1 MKNLGRGTPLFTKK
15 TLSTALYTSAAFA
28 MAAISPASAM
38 SLQEAIQKALT
49 TNPQISQAVENREA
63 VEFELRQARG
73 LYLPSI
79 DLEASVGQRRLS
91 NNSTGTLTR
100 DYENFNSS
108 EVGLTVTQRLLDG
121 GGRRAQVDQQASRVD
136 GASFR
141 VLERSETIAL
151 QVVQDYLEY
160 ILQSKIVGVAQ
171 QNVSFHNGILAD
183 INQGISGGAL
193 TEVDAVQGRE
203 RLAAAQAR
211 LREAKEELELTK
223 IRFLKTVGEP
233 IANAKVPASVAKSLP
248 RNLQDAIAAAK
259 ANNPRIYSARADID
273 AADAAVR
280 AARSNYAPTL
290 DLEGRASVGNDVGSS
305 QGNTNDVQVRLVARW
320 NLYRGGIDQ
329 AREQERIRRASEQ
342 RFASDQVHREI
353 EESVR
358 SAWNERSSRGEL
370 AQILNSQS
378 SQNAQLVSSYSEQFK
393 IGQRSLL
400 DVLDAQNTR
409 FNTSIIAETARVAA
423 LFAEYKILAASGSLL
438 KTMNVKPVNETDAY
452 ARNEFTVKTTP
463 NGAYV
468 ERDSRQKAGIPM
480 DLLAPLQ

>member
-1 MKNLGRGTPLFTKK
+1 
-15 TLSTALYTSAAFA
+15 
-28 MAAISPASAM
+28 M

-49 TNPQISQAVENREA
+49 TNPQISQAVQNREA

-79 DLEASVGQRRLS
+79 DLEASVGKRRLS
-91 NNSTGTLTR
+91 NESTGTLTR
-100 DYENFNSS
+100 DYEDFNSS

-160 ILQSKIVGVAQ
+160 ILQAKIVGVAQ
-171 QNVSFHNGILAD
+171 QNVSFHNGILSD

-211 LREAKEELELTK
+211 LREAQEELELTK

-233 IANAKVPASVAKSLP
+233 ITNAKVPGSVAKFIP
-248 RNLQDAIAAAK
+248 RTLDDAIATAK

-280 AARSNYAPTL
+280 AARSNYAPTV
-290 DLEGRASVGNDVGSS
+290 DLEGRASVGNDVGTS

-329 AREQERIRRASEQ
+329 AREQEQIRRASEQ
-342 RFASDQVHREI
+342 RYASDQVHREI

-358 SAWNERSSRGEL
+358 SAWNERRSRGEL
-370 AQILNSQS
+370 SQILNSQS
-378 SQNAQLVSSYSEQFK
+378 SQNAQLVSSYGEQFK

-409 FNTSIIAETARVAA
+409 FNT
-423 LFAEYKILAASGSLL
+423 
-438 KTMNVKPVNETDAY
+438 
-452 ARNEFTVKTTP
+452 
-463 NGAYV
+463 
-468 ERDSRQKAGIPM
+468 
-480 DLLAPLQ
+480 

>member
-1 MKNLGRGTPLFTKK
+1 MLTKK
-15 TLSTALYTSAAFA
+15 TLFAALYTSAAFA
-28 MAAISPASAM
+28 IASWTPASAM

-73 LYLPSI
+73 LYLPSV
-79 DLEASVGQRRLS
+79 DLEASVGKRRLS
-91 NNSTGTLTR
+91 NESTGTLTQ
-100 DYENFNSS
+100 DYETFNSS

-141 VLERSETIAL
+141 VLERSETVAL

-160 ILQSKIVGVAQ
+160 ILQAKIVGVAK
-171 QNVSFHNGILAD
+171 QNVDFHNGILGD

-193 TEVDAVQGRE
+193 TEVDALQGRE
-203 RLAAAQAR
+203 RLEAARAR
-211 LREAKEELELTK
+211 LREAQEELELTK

-233 IANAKVPASVAKSLP
+233 ITNAKVPASVGKFIP
-248 RNLQDAIAAAK
+248 RTLQDAIAAAK
-259 ANNPRIYSARADID
+259 SSNPRIYSARADID

-280 AARSNYAPTL
+280 AARSNYAPTV
-290 DLEGRASVGNDVGSS
+290 DLEGRASVGNDVSGS

-329 AREQERIRRASEQ
+329 AREQEQIRRASEQ
-342 RFASDQVHREI
+342 RYASDQVHREL

-370 AQILNSQS
+370 SQILNSQS

-409 FNTSIIAETARVAA
+409 FNTSIVAETARVAA

-438 KTMNVKPVNETDAY
+438 KTMNVKAVGQTDAY
-452 ARNEFTVKTTP
+452 ARNEFSVKTTP

-468 ERDSRQKAGIPM
+468 ERDPRQKAGIPM